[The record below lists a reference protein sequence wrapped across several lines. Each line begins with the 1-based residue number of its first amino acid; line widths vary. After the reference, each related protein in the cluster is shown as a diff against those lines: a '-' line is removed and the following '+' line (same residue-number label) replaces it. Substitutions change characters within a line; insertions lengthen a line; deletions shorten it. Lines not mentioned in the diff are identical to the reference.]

1 MGVYFQHKLLTNNS
15 IEDLLSEMVV
25 PEGYDRPLLDI
36 ILRSN
41 KPDNTTDVIQKLMA
55 NIKKQDGGKVAL
67 FLKD

>member
-25 PEGYDRPLLDI
+25 PEGYDGPLLDI